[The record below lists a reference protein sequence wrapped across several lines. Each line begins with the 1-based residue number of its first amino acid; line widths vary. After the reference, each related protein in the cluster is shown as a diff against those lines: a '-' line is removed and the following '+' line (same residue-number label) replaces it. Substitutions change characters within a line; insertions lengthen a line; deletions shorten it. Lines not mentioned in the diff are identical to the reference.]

1 MHGQRW
7 AVYLKFNPYLG
18 QGDGV
23 AKWDEFGGAFRAQ
36 DGGDARDAQHIS
48 LLGVAGFYGGQGV
61 CLHTDA
67 ATGDGD
73 AFGFRLVSDIDHVR
87 LAAGIEMGKFAHVN
101 SCDVAVNVRRRRVVL
116 VNIVLVNLV
125 RWVAIIATMKALYPI
140 VFLLCCAPLACANGL
155 PELGDY
161 SATVMS
167 PLDEQRIAD
176 EIMKDVY
183 ASSQVVED
191 PEIND
196 YIDDLGHRLAV
207 AGPDKYQ
214 RFNFFVVKDNTI
226 NAFAMPGGVIG
237 VHTGLLL
244 AARSES
250 EVAGVLGH
258 EIGHVVQRHLA
269 RMLAK
274 QKNDSVISM
283 ATMALAL
290 LAARSNPQ
298 LTSGALVASG
308 ASAIQKQ
315 IDYTREHEREA
326 DRVGLQIMA
335 DAGFDTRAMPSFF
348 ETLQK
353 GTRFSEGSA
362 PAFLRTHP
370 LTVERIADVRNRVE
384 QQTSFRIAQESPDF
398 YFIKARLLA
407 DIGTADSAINTFRI
421 NLQEKRYASESAEHY
436 GMALAMLRKSDLA
449 GAREQVAW
457 LRRNA
462 IPNALIET
470 LATRV
475 AVAGQ
480 PFEVAGQQYL
490 KALGEY
496 PEHRALIYDYAN
508 HLLGSR
514 QLDKL
519 LQLIAD
525 KLDRFPDDPY
535 LYELR
540 ARAYSIK
547 GKSLLMH
554 QAQGEAY
561 ARRYNL
567 RGAVEQ
573 MDLAARATDGDFY
586 EKSIVEARLSQLRQ
600 RLDDKRMR

>member
-1 MHGQRW
+1 M
-7 AVYLKFNPYLG
+7 
-18 QGDGV
+18 
-23 AKWDEFGGAFRAQ
+23 
-36 DGGDARDAQHIS
+36 
-48 LLGVAGFYGGQGV
+48 
-61 CLHTDA
+61 
-67 ATGDGD
+67 
-73 AFGFRLVSDIDHVR
+73 
-87 LAAGIEMGKFAHVN
+87 
-101 SCDVAVNVRRRRVVL
+101 
-116 VNIVLVNLV
+116 
-125 RWVAIIATMKALYPI
+125 MKALYPI
-140 VFLLCCAPLACANGL
+140 ILLAGFAPIALADGL

-176 EIMKDVY
+176 EIMRDVY
-183 ASSQVVED
+183 ASSQVLED
-191 PEIND
+191 PEVND
-196 YIDDLGHRLAV
+196 YIDALGHRLA
-207 AGPDKYQ
+207 ASGPDKYQ
-214 RFNFFVVKDNTI
+214 RFNFFVVKDNSI

-244 AARSES
+244 AARNES

-298 LTSGALVASG
+298 LTGGALTAATAGS
-308 ASAIQKQ
+308 IQKQ

-384 QQTSFRIAQESPDF
+384 QGSFRAVQETPEF
-398 YFIKARLLA
+398 YFVKAKLLA
-407 DIGTADSAINTFRI
+407 NIGTADSAINIFRI
-421 NLQEKRYASESAEHY
+421 NLQEKRYASDAAEHY
-436 GMALAMLRKSDLA
+436 GIALAMLRKNDLA
-449 GAREQVAW
+449 GAREEVAW
-457 LRRNA
+457 LRKNA
-462 IPNALIET
+462 VPNAMIET
-470 LATRV
+470 VATKV

-480 PFEVAGQQYL
+480 TPMVTEQRYL
-490 KALGEY
+490 EALGSY
-496 PEHRALIYDYAN
+496 PDHRALIYGYAE

-514 QLDKL
+514 QSEKL

-525 KLDRFPDDPY
+525 KQGQFPDDPY
-535 LYELR
+535 FYELK
-540 ARAYSIK
+540 ARVYSMQ

-573 MDLAARATDGDFY
+573 MDLAAKATDGDFY
-586 EKSIVEARLSQLRQ
+586 EKSIVEARLNQLRLQ
-600 RLDDKRMR
+600 LDDKRPN